1 MLCCSVC
8 ICGFSWEPSLAIT
21 ALAMTG
27 RGTPHARP
35 SATERDTGEWVYNTV
50 YSATQKLTSFG
61 WYKHVWHVLLG

>member
-27 RGTPHARP
+27 RDTPHARP
-35 SATERDTGEWVYNTV
+35 SATGKDTGEWVHNTV
-50 YSATQKLTSFG
+50 QLRNSPALDGTNTYGTFC
-61 WYKHVWHVLLG
+61 